1 MVGDWAL
8 IHPGLHLNFHSL
20 LTSICTASFSRT
32 LIPRSD
38 LAVVAVVAYFSFGS
52 GYINTLTI
60 ELAGAEAG
68 GPTQNAARKEEASHL
83 LNLIFQCGMTAATL
97 LSIVVAHFIPEA

>member
-1 MVGDWAL
+1 MPYSASCGWPSS
-8 IHPGLHLNFHSL
+8 I
-20 LTSICTASFSRT
+20 TSSGPFISSRA
-32 LIPRSD
+32 D

-68 GPTQNAARKEEASHL
+68 GPTQNAARKEEKCAL
-83 LNLIFQCGMTAATL
+83 TI
-97 LSIVVAHFIPEA
+97 

>member
-1 MVGDWAL
+1 M
-8 IHPGLHLNFHSL
+8 
-20 LTSICTASFSRT
+20 
-32 LIPRSD
+32 
-38 LAVVAVVAYFSFGS
+38 AYFSFGS